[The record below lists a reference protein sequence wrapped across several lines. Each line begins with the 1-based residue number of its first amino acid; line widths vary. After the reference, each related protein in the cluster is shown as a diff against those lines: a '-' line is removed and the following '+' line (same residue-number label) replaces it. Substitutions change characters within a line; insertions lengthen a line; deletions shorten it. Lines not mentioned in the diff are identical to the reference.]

1 MFICVYIYTYID
13 NIYITILYLSIYIY
27 IIFTYIYYNYVYIYI
42 YLIIYVYMEA
52 FQLSVEETAK
62 TGNSTWQVYMEDGL
76 LELVQAPEM
85 MGMWKNMGC

>member
-1 MFICVYIYTYID
+1 M
-13 NIYITILYLSIYIY
+13 
-27 IIFTYIYYNYVYIYI
+27 YYNYVYI

-85 MGMWKNMGC
+85 MGMWKNMGCWWKNHFGETMITLVWVDMCSDIVLDVWWYWP

>member
-1 MFICVYIYTYID
+1 
-13 NIYITILYLSIYIY
+13 
-27 IIFTYIYYNYVYIYI
+27 
-42 YLIIYVYMEA
+42 MEA